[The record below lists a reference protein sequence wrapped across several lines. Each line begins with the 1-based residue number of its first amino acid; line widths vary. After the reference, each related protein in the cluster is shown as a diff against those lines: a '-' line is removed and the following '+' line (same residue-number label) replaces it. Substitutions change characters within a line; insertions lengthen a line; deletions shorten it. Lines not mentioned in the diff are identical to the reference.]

1 SFVVSINVSGGC
13 TLIFEKSYN
22 LINIQLRKSSKQWN
36 DLSPNIKVTVGTHHN
51 LVIVDK
57 LKLGS
62 FYEFRGICLNQAG
75 EVVIFKTKED
85 LQIKEIK
92 EEDKLVVY
100 GQNYVIQ
107 DFENLRAD
115 VIYVDYES
123 IHFIFD
129 KESDISEVIK
139 VEIRSGDEKW
149 DLVDENCYEFG
160 DQLLDGAKN
169 LMVGKLEEN
178 ESYDMRITVRKF
190 DDGVV
195 VYIRKAIVTGELL
208 LRFYVISS

>member
-1 SFVVSINVSGGC
+1 M
-13 TLIFEKSYN
+13 
-22 LINIQLRKSSKQWN
+22 
-36 DLSPNIKVTVGTHHN
+36 
-51 LVIVDK
+51 
-57 LKLGS
+57 
-62 FYEFRGICLNQAG
+62 
-75 EVVIFKTKED
+75 
-85 LQIKEIK
+85 
-92 EEDKLVVY
+92 
-100 GQNYVIQ
+100 
-107 DFENLRAD
+107 
-115 VIYVDYES
+115 IYVDYES

-208 LRFYVISS
+208 LRFYIISS